1 MPNSFFFLS
10 HEQATSLHEQGYVTE
25 GNAKEIFVVVVPQQE
40 AAVRQ
45 AIAELG
51 GEEVNDNTQAPTEAT
66 TQAEQPQQPSYPTDE
81 SGEPVFTQMPIEQTA
96 QVIEE
101 FAGEDAENFITNK
114 VAKAKSRLN
123 KASKAKPKSTK
134 LIEIKAERE
143 AINKGLFD
151 SMAGL
156 LQLNQKI
163 ERAYNTQI
171 DDNSNAYW
179 LENASSSKAQERIEQ
194 LSQTLI
200 KPFFIIL
207 LRKN

>member
-1 MPNSFFFLS
+1 
-10 HEQATSLHEQGYVTE
+10 
-25 GNAKEIFVVVVPQQE
+25 
-40 AAVRQ
+40 
-45 AIAELG
+45 
-51 GEEVNDNTQAPTEAT
+51 
-66 TQAEQPQQPSYPTDE
+66 
-81 SGEPVFTQMPIEQTA
+81 MPIEQTA

-123 KASKAKPKSTK
+123 KANKAKPKSTK

-179 LENASSSKAQERIEQ
+179 LENSSSSKAQERIEQ
-194 LSQTLI
+194 LEQTLI
-200 KPFFIIL
+200 TPFFIIL

>member
-10 HEQATSLHEQGYVTE
+10 PEQVTSLHEQGYVTE
-25 GNAKEIFVVVVPQQE
+25 GNTKEIFVVVVPQQE
-40 AAVRQ
+40 ATVRQ

-51 GEEVNDNTQAPTEAT
+51 GNTQAPTSTQGEQPT
-66 TQAEQPQQPSYPTDE
+66 TQPNTETPSYPVDE
-81 SGEPVFTQMPIEQTA
+81 EGEPVFTQMPIEQTA

-123 KASKAKPKSTK
+123 KANKAKPKSTK

-156 LQLNQKI
+156 LQLIQKI
-163 ERAYNTQI
+163 EQAYNTQI

-179 LENASSSKAQERIEQ
+179 LENSSSSKAQERIEQ
-194 LSQTLI
+194 LEQTLI